1 VKSLWKECEPQTLE
15 VMIVGPSQLEL
26 IMTSASVRIAA
37 LESSIGRARNLQVEV
52 KASKY
57 TVPWG
62 VDGMNTMTLAY

>member
-1 VKSLWKECEPQTLE
+1 
-15 VMIVGPSQLEL
+15 MIVGPSQLEL